1 MIALQPATH
10 AAPRDAA
17 PPGSAADAGPVRILI
32 VIDHLGFA
40 GGVIHGPGRL
50 LLEQLPRFDRS
61 LVDPTLCVLRPHHPI
76 AARFQALGFEPVFL
90 GRSKWDPRALADLV
104 ALVRRLDAQV
114 LHLMGEKAMILGRL
128 AARAT
133 GRRAIIHLRD
143 TKSPKPAVRLLAR
156 RLAPWTDLAL
166 GCAGPVTDLAVRDW
180 GIPPHKARTLFNG
193 IDVDRFAH
201 PDPAARAR
209 VRTELHIADDAP
221 VVAVVGRMA
230 PEKGHDV
237 LIRAM
242 PSLRLRCPDAV
253 LLVAGDG
260 PTRAA
265 CETLAR
271 SLALDSAVR
280 FAGQRTDIPDILAA
294 ADVVALP
301 SRWGEGLPGVVIEA
315 IAAGKP
321 VVAFP
326 VAGTVDVVVHE
337 RTGLIVPQDD
347 GPAMAAALARL
358 LTDDDLRARMADACR
373 EHARTFRVEQNV
385 RSLERIYLEVAGR
398 PAPHAP
404 ADPSGEHDDPRR
416 ADG

>member
-1 MIALQPATH
+1 MIALQPNASALPGAAEH
-10 AAPRDAA
+10 ARSRAP
-17 PPGSAADAGPVRILI
+17 AGPVRVLI

-61 LVDPTLCVLRPHHPI
+61 LIDPTLCVLRPRHPI

-104 ALVRRLDAQV
+104 GLVRRLDTDV

-133 GRRAIIHLRD
+133 GRRTIIHLRD
-143 TKSPKPAVRLLAR
+143 TKSPRPAVRLLAR

-180 GIPPHKARTLFNG
+180 NIPRHKARTLHNG
-193 IDVDRFAH
+193 IDVDRFAA
-201 PDPAARAR
+201 PDPGARAR
-209 VRTELHIADDAP
+209 IRAELRIAGDAP

-242 PSLRLRCPDAV
+242 PLLRLRCPGVV

-265 CETLAR
+265 CEQLAR
-271 SLALDSAVR
+271 SLSLDGAVR

-294 ADVVALP
+294 SDAVALP
-301 SRWGEGLPGVVIEA
+301 SRYGEGLPGVVIEA
-315 IAAGKP
+315 VAAGRP

-347 GPAMAAALARL
+347 GPAMAAALACL
-358 LTDDDLRARMADACR
+358 LTDHSLRARMAEACR
-373 EHARTFRVEQNV
+373 GHAAAFRVEENV
-385 RSLERIYLEVAGR
+385 RGLERIYLEVAGR
-398 PAPHAP
+398 APDH
-404 ADPSGEHDDPRR
+404 SGDHDDRRR

>member
-1 MIALQPATH
+1 MIALQPAATDTRPPAPDRR
-10 AAPRDAA
+10 AARA
-17 PPGSAADAGPVRILI
+17 SATLPVRVMI

-61 LVDPTLCVLRPHHPI
+61 LVDPLLCVLRPHHPM
-76 AARFQALGFEPVFL
+76 AARFEAIGFPPVFL

-104 ALVRRLDAQV
+104 RLVRRARSDV

-128 AARAT
+128 AARAA
-133 GRRAIIHLRD
+133 GCRAIIHLRD
-143 TKSPKPAVRLLAR
+143 TKSPTPTVRFLAR

-180 GIPPHKARTLFNG
+180 AIPPHKARTLLNG
-193 IDVDRFAH
+193 IDVDRFANPA
-201 PDPAARAR
+201 PDARAR
-209 VRTELHIADDAP
+209 VRAELRIPESAP

-230 PEKGHDV
+230 PEKGHDI
-237 LIRAM
+237 LIRSM

-253 LLVAGDG
+253 LLIAGDG
-260 PTRAA
+260 PTRSA
-265 CETLAR
+265 CESLAR
-271 SLALDSAVR
+271 ALALEGSVR
-280 FAGQRTDIPDILAA
+280 FAGQRADIPDILAA
-294 ADVVALP
+294 ADAVALP

-321 VVAFP
+321 VAAFP

-358 LTDDDLRARMADACR
+358 LTDTDLRSRMAAACR
-373 EHARTFRVEQNV
+373 EHARTFHIEENV
-385 RSLERIYLEVAGR
+385 RRLERIYLEVAGVA
-398 PAPHAP
+398 APDA
-404 ADPSGEHDDPRR
+404 ASGDDDDRRR
-416 ADG
+416 AHG